1 MATLN
6 EFRHLAVEESQQE
19 RADVRTVHVRVG
31 HDDDAVVAQF
41 VNVEVVC
48 CRLARLCAG
57 FADAGSK
64 RGDER
69 EYFVAG

>member
-1 MATLN
+1 MAALY
-6 EFRHLAVEESQQE
+6 EFRHLAIKESQQE
-19 RADVRTVHVRVG
+19 RANVRTVHVRVG

-41 VNVEVVC
+41 VNIEVVC
-48 CRLARLCAG
+48 GRLARLCAG

-69 EYFVAG
+69 ENFIAS